1 MRNAFV
7 IAGKDLRSAVVT
19 PVAYVVFTGYLLLS
33 AFFFFTL
40 LQQFNSMADQAALM
54 PKLSPNLNDWVVVPF
69 YQTMQIVLIFL
80 VPLLTMRAIAEEKNQ
95 GTFEMLVT
103 SPLTISDI
111 VIGKT
116 LSICLQVVVMLLSSF
131 VFPILLVVYG
141 DPAHPPELVP
151 IIVGMFG
158 LVLFGCSFSAI
169 GIAVSACT
177 RSQTVAGVLSLVLLL
192 VFFVVD
198 APASQLT
205 GTPAAVIRYIAPSG
219 HAELLFKGVVQG
231 SDIVYFLTVILFG
244 VFFTNR
250 VLDAERWR

>member
-1 MRNAFV
+1 MRKALV
-7 IAGKDLRSAVVT
+7 VAGKDLRSALVT

-69 YQTMQIVLIFL
+69 YQTMQIVMIFL

-103 SPLTISDI
+103 SPLTIADI
-111 VIGKT
+111 VLGKT
-116 LSICLQVVVMLLSSF
+116 ISICLQVIVMLFASF
-131 VFPILLVVYG
+131 IFPLLLIIYG
-141 DPAHPPELVP
+141 DPTHPPEVVP
-151 IIVGMFG
+151 IVVGMLG
-158 LVLFGCSFSAI
+158 LVLFGCAFSTL
-169 GIAVSACT
+169 GIAVSSCT

-192 VFFVVD
+192 VFFVID
-198 APASQLT
+198 APASQLS
-205 GTPAAVIRYIAPSG
+205 GAPAAVIRYLAPSG

-231 SDIVYFLTVILFG
+231 SDIVYFVTVILFG
-244 VFFTNR
+244 IFFTNR